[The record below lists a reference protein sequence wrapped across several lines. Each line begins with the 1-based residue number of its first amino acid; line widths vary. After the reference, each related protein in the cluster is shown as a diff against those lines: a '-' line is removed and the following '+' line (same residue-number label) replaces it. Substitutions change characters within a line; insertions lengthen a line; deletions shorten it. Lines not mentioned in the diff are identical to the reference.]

1 MTSLQASDDPR
12 GGLSPGVAFGIVAA
26 TLVVNSLSGQLFS
39 PSPDHPKTRRWYRRL
54 DKPGFT
60 PPGPVFGI
68 CWSAIELG
76 LSYGGYRLLRRKAS
90 PTRNG
95 AVALWGLNTAMIGGW
110 SVLFF
115 GRKALGP
122 SALAAGAMIA
132 TGGAYAAVA
141 AKVDR
146 KAAATVLPFI
156 AWVGFATMLAEEVW
170 RRNEA

>member
-1 MTSLQASDDPR
+1 MTSQSLDEGQA
-12 GGLSPGVAFGIVAA
+12 GLAPLVAGGIVAA
-26 TLVVNSLSGQLFS
+26 SLVLNSISGQLFS

-60 PPGPVFGI
+60 PPGPVFAI

-90 PTRNG
+90 PPRNA
-95 AVALWGLNTAMIGGW
+95 AVGLWALNTALIGGW
-110 SVLFF
+110 SALFF

-122 SALAAGAMIA
+122 SALAAGAMMA